1 MEKEWQQLMQL
12 KNLIFFDQLTL
23 LLNKVG
29 ATKAGE
35 AIGEEV
41 MNVKAE

>member
-29 ATKAGE
+29 SAKAGE
-35 AIGEEV
+35 TIGEEV